1 LLLRTQP
8 PSRDAWSTGDRQ
20 PVAFELPID
29 GGAWHLSGDTS
40 TDGRIGEEWD
50 KPDKEEGKRRYA
62 QRACD
67 ASEQLGHR
75 IAPQR

>member
-1 LLLRTQP
+1 
-8 PSRDAWSTGDRQ
+8 
-20 PVAFELPID
+20 LPID
-29 GGAWHLSGDTS
+29 GEAWHLSGDTS

>member
-1 LLLRTQP
+1 
-8 PSRDAWSTGDRQ
+8 
-20 PVAFELPID
+20 LPID
-29 GGAWHLSGDTS
+29 GEARRLSGDTS

-67 ASEQLGHR
+67 ASEQIGHR